1 VTNSSQINTTKALIT
16 KRNNPK
22 VISVAGSVKNTN
34 TGFTNIF
41 NKAKTIATII
51 ADDILSTE
59 TPGKK
64 LARKYTNIPV
74 NNTLIIVFI
83 LIFFLQK
90 KTSKR
95 GLLYS

>member
-1 VTNSSQINTTKALIT
+1 MSTTKALMT

-22 VISVAGSVKNTN
+22 VMSVAGSVKKTS

-41 NKAKTIATII
+41 KSANTMATIM

-59 TPGKK
+59 IPGKK

-74 NNTLIIVFI
+74 NKTLIIVFI
-83 LIFFLQK
+83 KFSFYTKKRPQK
-90 KTSKR
+90 RSF
-95 GLLYS
+95 